1 MNNAYT
7 NSAHQ
12 SLPLTVNSSAKNYN
26 IEDFRNENLFISN
39 EIFFLLMESMSKLSK
54 REKEIINN
62 KDEISKLIKEK
73 KIRIIIEIPEE
84 EII

>member
-1 MNNAYT
+1 MNHVY
-7 NSAHQ
+7 Q
-12 SLPLTVNSSAKNYN
+12 SPLFTVNSSAKNYN

-73 KIRIIIEIPEE
+73 KIRITVEISEE

>member
-1 MNNAYT
+1 MNHT
-7 NSAHQ
+7 HQ
-12 SLPLTVNSSAKNYN
+12 SPLFTINSSAKNYK

-39 EIFFLLMESMSKLSK
+39 EIFFLLMESVSKLSK

-62 KDEISKLIKEK
+62 KDEMNKLIKEK
-73 KIRIIIEIPEE
+73 KIKITIEISEE